1 MVRIASSTFEGMFL
15 RALKV
20 EGSVMGKLKEIG
32 FDAARM
38 EPSYTV
44 EVWRKALQV
53 ASREYYPALSP
64 AAAEF
69 ELGSRM
75 VNGYLET
82 LVGKVIHA
90 AMPFLSADTLCA
102 RLPRFFT
109 SGIVGDV
116 KTPVVE
122 KLGDKHYQVTLWGD
136 GGVPWFTAGA
146 VDATL
151 KLTRV
156 KPSVKV
162 WDVKPDSFTV
172 DITWTV

>member
-1 MVRIASSTFEGMFL
+1 MVLIAASAFEGMFV

-20 EGSVMGKLKEIG
+20 DGVVAGKLRDIG
-32 FDAARM
+32 FDPVRM
-38 EPSYTV
+38 EPAYTV
-44 EVWRKALQV
+44 DVWRKALQV
-53 ASREYYPALSP
+53 ASREYYPTLSP

-69 ELGSRM
+69 ELGARM

-90 AMPFLSADTLCA
+90 AMPFLSADTLCV
-102 RLPRFFT
+102 RLPRFFS
-109 SGIVGDV
+109 SGIVGAV
-116 KTPVVE
+116 RTPEVTKV
-122 KLGDKHYQVTLWGD
+122 GDKHYTVTLWGD

-162 WDVKPDSFTV
+162 WDVKPDNFTV